1 MKRATSFEFQVFR
14 DIIDK
19 ELQILT
25 ALVRTENV
33 AILRKLG
40 YNVFASTQNSI
51 VAPIIFLNIH
61 DGQQTQL

>member
-14 DIIDK
+14 DINGK
-19 ELQILT
+19 ELHILT
-25 ALVRTENV
+25 ALFRTENV
-33 AILRKLG
+33 AILGKLG

-51 VAPIIFLNIH
+51 VTPIIFVDIH